1 ITGKEQ
7 ASNPG
12 GGEQQAGKPS
22 AAPGSMPSKEQA
34 QQARALE
41 REQRELRDA
50 VQKLTDEASRTD
62 LTPQRK
68 VQEETR
74 QLANDINQALP
85 QMNGNPQMQQAMRRA
100 ADALQQAQNSMQ
112 QAQNQAR
119 QGNQGQSQQSQ
130 QQAAQSLDRAGQEL
144 TQPGN
149 QTNSPNQQAR
159 QSHNQGQNEMTQAQ
173 GQLSQG
179 QAQSAQKSMQQAA
192 QSLQKAAQQMAQK
205 PGTPKRDG
213 QPITVGAAPGGKPEE
228 EGAATDMKKYAGKR
242 WGDLPG

>member
-1 ITGKEQ
+1 
-7 ASNPG
+7 
-12 GGEQQAGKPS
+12 
-22 AAPGSMPSKEQA
+22 
-34 QQARALE
+34 
-41 REQRELRDA
+41 
-50 VQKLTDEASRTD
+50 
-62 LTPQRK
+62 
-68 VQEETR
+68 
-74 QLANDINQALP
+74 LANDINQALP

-149 QTNSPNQQAR
+149 QTNSPNQQAG
-159 QSHNQGQNEMTQAQ
+159 QSLKQAQDQMTQAQ
-173 GQLSQG
+173 GKLSQG
-179 QAQSAQKSMQQAA
+179 QAQSAQRSMQQAA

-213 QPITVGAAPGGKPEE
+213 QPNTVGAAPGGKLEE
-228 EGAATDMKKYAGKR
+228 EGAAIDMKKYAGKR
-242 WGDLPG
+242 WGDLPGSLQTKIVQDLKAKYGDDYSRIIKLYFEEIASTGLQKSQPTPPSSGPLSK